1 MVVALNV
8 ILDLD
13 NTIINTLPI
22 DSAMPFMNEFWYSPY
37 KHNSFLSDVI
47 MARPGLDDFLDWL
60 FKNCKVSVFTHADKE
75 YAMYIVNTFILQGKK
90 NRKIDMIYYRYHVEM
105 ALNLFGGYKDL
116 RLLWNEFK
124 VFDVYPSNTVII
136 DDNPMVKQS
145 NPYNTI
151 QIYPFE
157 ASEKSVNDNHLSKVK
172 RLLQYLTI
180 NYNKDLLY
188 RGNIMEPI
196 LKKYGDNIDEI
207 Y

>member
-13 NTIINTLPI
+13 NTIINTLSINKAVSFVNDFHYIPFKVNG
-22 DSAMPFMNEFWYSPY
+22 FMN
-37 KHNSFLSDVI
+37 DVI
-47 MARPGLDDFLDWL
+47 IGRPGLDEFLDWL

-75 YAMYIVNTFILQGKK
+75 YAMYVVNNFIIQGKK
-90 NRKIDMIYYRYHVEM
+90 NRKLDMIYYRYHVEM
-105 ALNLFGGYKDL
+105 GLDIFGGYKDL
-116 RLLWNEFK
+116 RLLWDEFK
-124 VFDVYPSNTVII
+124 VYDVYPSNTVII
-136 DDNPMVKQS
+136 DDNPMVKKS

-151 QIYPFE
+151 QIYPFD
-157 ASEKSVNDNHLSKVK
+157 ASTESVNDNHLSKVK

-180 NYNKDLLY
+180 NYNKDLLH
-188 RGNIMEPI
+188 NLDNKEPI

>member
-1 MVVALNV
+1 MVFALNV

-22 DSAMPFMNEFWYSPY
+22 EKATPFMNEFWYSPY

-90 NRKIDMIYYRYHVEM
+90 NRKLDMIYYRYHVEM
-105 ALNLFGGYKDL
+105 ALDIFKGYKDL
-116 RLLWNEFK
+116 RLLWDEFK

-136 DDNPMVKQS
+136 DDNPMVKKS

-157 ASEKSVNDNHLSKVK
+157 ASSESVNDNHLSKVK

-180 NYNKDLLY
+180 TYNKDLLHK
-188 RGNIMEPI
+188 GNMMEPI

>member
-1 MVVALNV
+1 MVAALNV

-22 DSAMPFMNEFWYSPY
+22 DRAMPFMNEFWYSPY

-47 MARPGLDDFLDWL
+47 IARPNLDEFLDWL

-90 NRKIDMIYYRYHVEM
+90 DRKIDTIYYRYHVEM
-105 ALNLFGGYKDL
+105 AMKIFGGYKDL
-116 RLLWNEFK
+116 RLIWDEFK
-124 VFDVYPSNTVII
+124 VFDFYPSNTIII
-136 DDNPMVKQS
+136 DDNPIVKKS

-151 QIYPFE
+151 QIYPFD
-157 ASEKSVNDNHLSKVK
+157 ASSESVNDNHLLKVK

-180 NYNKDLLY
+180 NYNKDLLHK
-188 RGNIMEPI
+188 GDKNEPI